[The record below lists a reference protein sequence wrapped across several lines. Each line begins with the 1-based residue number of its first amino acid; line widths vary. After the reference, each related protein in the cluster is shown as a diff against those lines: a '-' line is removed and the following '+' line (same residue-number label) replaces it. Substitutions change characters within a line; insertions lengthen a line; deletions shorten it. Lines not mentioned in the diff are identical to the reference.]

1 MLSRTP
7 ATLVEMLKFSVEE
20 HQKQDAIRFKEGG
33 QWMQLSSVDLL
44 RRVRD
49 MALGLYRHGLR
60 KGDRVALMA
69 ESGVYWAITD
79 YAILSNGA
87 ATVPIFP
94 TQALSQ
100 VKYILQESQPKLLIV
115 STRKLLSRIESVLAE
130 LPELKVAL
138 IEPADHPSATTTF
151 EKLSSDGH
159 SLFTEQPDLF
169 EKITSSYNI
178 HPGDLASIIY
188 TSGTTGE
195 PKGVM
200 LSHDNFIFDAIQT
213 GLTVC
218 PTREDIGLSF
228 LPLSHIF
235 ERTVVYLYLMF
246 GVTICF
252 AESVETVA
260 ENLLEIRPTIMTS
273 VPRMFEKV
281 YDRILRKAASLP
293 KHKKKLFDWA
303 LKVGLTVAKR
313 QDAGLPAGMSLGLKY
328 RLASK
333 LVFSKWRDAVGG
345 RVRSFISGGA
355 ALRPEIAYAFW
366 GAGIPV
372 LQGYGLTETSPV
384 VCVNTLERN
393 RMGTVGPPM
402 PQVEVQLGE
411 DGEIL
416 VRGRL
421 VMLGYYN
428 KPGETREVLTGDG
441 WFKTGDIG
449 EIDQDGYVKITD
461 RKKDLIR
468 LNIGKFLAPQPIEA
482 MIARC
487 PLVEQVVVI
496 GNQRKFPVAL
506 IVPKLQALRDYA
518 ASRKIDSND
527 LCSDPR
533 ILAYFREQVDQL
545 TSDLGEFERI
555 KKVALLDQEF
565 SIEGGE
571 LTPTLKIRRKVIEE
585 KHKERIDSLYPRSG
599 LSAAAS

>member
-1 MLSRTP
+1 
-7 ATLVEMLKFSVEE
+7 MLKFAVEE
-20 HQKQDAIRFKEGG
+20 YRKPGAIRFKENGV
-33 QWMQLSSVDLL
+33 WMQLSSEDLL

-49 MALGLYRHGLR
+49 VALGLYRHGVR

-69 ESGVYWAITD
+69 ESSVYWSITD
-79 YAILSNGA
+79 YAVLSNGA
-87 ATVPIFP
+87 VTVPIFP
-94 TQALSQ
+94 TQALPQ
-100 VKYILQESQPKLLIV
+100 VKYILEESQPKLLVV
-115 STRKLLSRIESVLAE
+115 STRKLLTHIEPVLAG

-138 IEPADHPSATTTF
+138 IEPADHPSAATTF
-151 EKLSSDGH
+151 ERLSNEGH
-159 SLFTEQPDLF
+159 ELCLERPDLF
-169 EKITSSYNI
+169 EKITSSFNI

-200 LSHDNFIFDAIQT
+200 LSHDNFIFNAIQT
-213 GLTVC
+213 GLTVG
-218 PTREDIGLSF
+218 PTPEDVCLSF

-293 KHKKKLFDWA
+293 KRKKKLFDWA
-303 LKVGLTVAKR
+303 LHVGLACAKR
-313 QDAGLPAGMSLGLKY
+313 RDEGKRTSLSLGLKY
-328 RLASK
+328 RVASK
-333 LVFSKWRDAVGG
+333 LVFSKWREAVGG
-345 RVRSFISGGA
+345 RGRCFISGGA
-355 ALRPEIAYAFW
+355 ALRSDIACAFW
-366 GAGIPV
+366 GAGIPI

-384 VCVNTLERN
+384 VCANTLAKN
-393 RMGTVGPPM
+393 RIGSVGQPM
-402 PQVEVQLGE
+402 AGVELKLGE
-411 DGEIL
+411 DGEIM

-421 VMLGYYN
+421 VMMGYYN
-428 KPGETREVLTGDG
+428 KPEETREVLTDDG

-449 EIDQDGYVKITD
+449 EQDTDGFVRITD
-461 RKKDLIR
+461 RKKDLIK
-468 LNIGKFLAPQPIEA
+468 LTNGKFIAPQLIEA
-482 MIARC
+482 MIMAC

-506 IVPKLQALRDYA
+506 IVPKMQALKEYA
-518 ASRKIDSND
+518 ASRNIDAQNS
-527 LCSDPR
+527 CSDHR
-533 ILAYFREQVDQL
+533 IAEYYREQVDRL

-555 KKVALLDQEF
+555 KKVALLDREF

-585 KHKERIDSLYPRSG
+585 KYRDRIDSLYPHSG
-599 LSAAAS
+599 RVATGS